1 MDLRPHKTAKLKKRD
16 QKISTKVIELKFE
29 EEKPEFITNAI
40 EVIPTNVKELSLLN
54 FKDL

>member
-1 MDLRPHKTAKLKKRD
+1 MYLRQHKTAKPKKRD